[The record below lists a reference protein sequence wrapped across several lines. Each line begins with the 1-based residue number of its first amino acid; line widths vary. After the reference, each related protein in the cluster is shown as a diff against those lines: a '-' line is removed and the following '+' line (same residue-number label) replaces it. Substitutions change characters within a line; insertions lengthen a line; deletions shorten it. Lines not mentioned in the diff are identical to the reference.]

1 MDSKEYLKKF
11 SKHLKE
17 ISYPTE
23 KERIEESWDI
33 QGVLKD
39 KSNQLLKFDVR
50 PIKIQK
56 TGELH
61 KQGHLG
67 IKADKFV
74 FETYNSW
81 VIIDVKE
88 LHQYI
93 VKNKLEIINLKEILD
108 KIDWNIIL
116 YK

>member
-1 MDSKEYLKKF
+1 MVLKTYLSEF

-17 ISYPTE
+17 ISFPTE
-23 KERIEESWDI
+23 EERIKESWDI

-50 PIKIQK
+50 PIKIQE
-56 TGELH
+56 TGELG
-61 KQGHLG
+61 KEGNLG

-74 FETYNSW
+74 FETFNSW

-93 VKNKLEIINLKEILD
+93 VKNKLTVVNLQEILD